1 MVEFAQSPSAHQCT
15 RIFVF
20 ASVCSAAGKFRFMNP
35 RLRLK
40 DITKRYPNI
49 VANNRI
55 SLEVN
60 PGEVL
65 AILGE
70 NGAGK
75 STLMKVIYGA
85 VRPDEG
91 TIEFDGK
98 AISLASPSEARAMG
112 IAMVHQHFA
121 LFDTLTV
128 AENVALGLAK
138 ADSIANIAA
147 EIRRLGERYGLEV
160 DPSAVV
166 YELSMGERQRVEI
179 IRSLM
184 TRPKLLILDEPTSV
198 LVPQAVQKLFKTLHK
213 LADEGV
219 SILFISHKLD
229 EIRELADRC
238 VVLRHGEIITSV
250 NPKEETAA
258 SLAQLMIGAEPP
270 KMRVATRESGE
281 VVFSVKHV
289 SVPGS
294 LRLCGINDVSLE
306 VRTGEIVGI
315 AGISGNGQARLM
327 SVLSGESLVERDRI
341 MLFNEPVGH
350 LYTRHRRLR
359 GLRYVPEQRLG
370 HAAVPDVTLQTNT
383 YLTGDQFVKNG
394 FIMAS
399 EARLF
404 AEQIIERFHVKT
416 PSAQKLAA
424 SLSGGNLQKFIM
436 GREILQNP
444 KVLIVNQ
451 PTWGVDVGAAS
462 DIRRSLLR
470 LRDDG
475 AAIVV
480 VSEEIDELFEISD
493 RIAVMYRGYLSPAVS
508 KADMNVEKVGQWMSG
523 LWPNGPVEKGS
534 AQAEGSAS

>member
-1 MVEFAQSPSAHQCT
+1 MGT
-15 RIFVF
+15 
-20 ASVCSAAGKFRFMNP
+20 GKFIEPIMIP
-35 RLRLK
+35 RLRLTN
-40 DITKRYPNI
+40 ITKRYPNI
-49 VANNRI
+49 VANDRVT
-55 SLEVN
+55 LEVA

-75 STLMKVIYGA
+75 STLMKIIYGA

-91 TIEFDGK
+91 TIEFDGQP
-98 AISLASPSEARAMG
+98 LNLTSPHQARSMG

-128 AENVALGLAK
+128 AENVALGLPQ
-138 ADSIANIAA
+138 SRPIAEVSE

-160 DPSAVV
+160 DPTAIV
-166 YELSMGERQRVEI
+166 YELSMGERQRAEI

-184 TRPKLLILDEPTSV
+184 THPKLLILDEPTSV
-198 LVPQAVQKLFKTLHK
+198 LVPQAVQKLFKTLHQ
-213 LADEGV
+213 LANEGV

-238 VVLRHGEIITSV
+238 VILRHGQIIGSV
-250 NPKEETAA
+250 NPKTQSAA
-258 SLAQLMIGAEPP
+258 QLAQLMIGAEPP
-270 KMRVATRESGE
+270 KARVAKNTPGE
-281 VVFSVKHV
+281 VVFSLNGVT
-289 SVPGS
+289 VPGS
-294 LRLCGINDVSLE
+294 LRKCGIQDVSLT
-306 VRTGEIVGI
+306 VRAGEIVGL

-327 SVLSGESLVERDRI
+327 AVCSGERLVEPEGVT
-341 MLFNEPVGH
+341 LFGESVGH
-350 LYTRHRRLR
+350 LYTRARRKK

-394 FIMAS
+394 FILADK
-399 EARLF
+399 ARQF
-404 AEQIIERFHVKT
+404 ADLVIERFHVKT
-416 PSAQKLAA
+416 PSSQKLAS

-451 PTWGVDVGAAS
+451 PTWGVDVGAAA
-462 DIRRSLLR
+462 DIRHALMR

-475 AAIVV
+475 AAILV

-493 RIAVMYRGYLSPAVS
+493 RIGVMYRGYVSPLVEKQA
-508 KADMNVEKVGQWMSG
+508 MNIEKVGQWMSG
-523 LWPNGPVEKGS
+523 LWPNGPVVCSEDPLP
-534 AQAEGSAS
+534 EGEN